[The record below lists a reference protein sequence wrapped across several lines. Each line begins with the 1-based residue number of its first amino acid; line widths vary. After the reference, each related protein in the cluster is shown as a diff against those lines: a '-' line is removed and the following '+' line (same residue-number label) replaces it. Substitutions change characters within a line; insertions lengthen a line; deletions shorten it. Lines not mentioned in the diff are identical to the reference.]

1 MSQSQATAE
10 HAEVSFC
17 PFCHE
22 AFEGR
27 TECPEHELTLV
38 AITDLPPSRR
48 LGLRRVEVF
57 ADPRLGRGLP
67 LLGAS
72 LSILGFLVPFVRSSS
87 LVASALEVAID
98 GAGNLWLTP
107 GAALA
112 LLWILW
118 NRRTAEAMS
127 RARGAVLGLSLGG
140 ALPLMYTCRR
150 ITLMAEAEGV
160 TVEWLPGL
168 WLMAVGLLLAAL
180 GSAGFGRARRAAR

>member
-1 MSQSQATAE
+1 MSQSQATSE
-10 HAEVSFC
+10 RAEVSFC

-22 AFEGR
+22 AFEDR

-38 AITDLPPSRR
+38 PMTELPPLGR
-48 LGLRRVEVF
+48 LGLQRVEVF

-72 LSILGFLVPFVRSSS
+72 LSVLGFLVPFVRSSS

-98 GAGNLWLTP
+98 GARNLWLTP

-112 LLWILW
+112 LLWLLW

-127 RARGAVLGLSLGG
+127 RARGAVLGLALGG
-140 ALPLMYTCRR
+140 ALPLIYTCRR

-160 TVEWLPGL
+160 AVEWRAGL
-168 WLMAVGLLLAAL
+168 WLMALGLLLAAL
-180 GSAGFGRARRAAR
+180 GSAGFGRTGRAAR